1 MVILD
6 LHHMGQLLRLV
17 TSITTTPRLI
27 TVVTLGGK
35 SVEEPT
41 LELVRITDCGP
52 DLFLDAQVSIRSYL
66 FQIKMAR
73 KMQHLLYKITS
84 NMKT

>member
-17 TSITTTPRLI
+17 TSITTTPRRT
-27 TVVTLGGK
+27 TVVTQGGK
-35 SVEEPT
+35 SAAEPT
-41 LELVRITDCGP
+41 HELVGIADCGP

-66 FQIKMAR
+66 FQIKMTR
-73 KMQHLLYKITS
+73 KMQHLLCKITS
-84 NMKT
+84 NLKT